1 MVVTVPDAVIV
12 RIIVTVP
19 GPYRAFHRLKNL
31 VFYFKRDA
39 HAGEQLPH
47 RRVVADADLAHSDL
61 HWHVEVANLPAGLG
75 RLGGVARQTDG
86 EHRLGR
92 LPDVI
97 AMRRR
102 FKKNR
107 AMAKRLGQLETEI
120 RAVTRRAAPTAFL
133 QLKPVSDQLDLGQPC
148 STWLYGLLDELHVK
162 KGNNAGPGA
171 APSPVRR

>member
-47 RRVVADADLAHSDL
+47 RRVVADANLAHSDL

-75 RLGGVARQTDG
+75 RLGGVALQTNG
-86 EHRLGR
+86 QAAR
-92 LPDVI
+92 PTQNQNP
-97 AMRRR
+97 RR
-102 FKKNR
+102 
-107 AMAKRLGQLETEI
+107 
-120 RAVTRRAAPTAFL
+120 
-133 QLKPVSDQLDLGQPC
+133 
-148 STWLYGLLDELHVK
+148 
-162 KGNNAGPGA
+162 
-171 APSPVRR
+171 PSPHRANGASAT